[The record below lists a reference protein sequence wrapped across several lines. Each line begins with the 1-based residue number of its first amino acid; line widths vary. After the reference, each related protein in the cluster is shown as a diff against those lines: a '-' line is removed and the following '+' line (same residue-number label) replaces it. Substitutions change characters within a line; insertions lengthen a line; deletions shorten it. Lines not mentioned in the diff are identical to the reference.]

1 MKQVIE
7 IIKQAIAECER
18 DGDMFHMPTLNRND
32 VSVTKNELEPKMAF
46 SLHTS
51 LFHLPSYYIIHHP

>member
-51 LFHLPSYYIIHHP
+51 LFHLP

>member
-18 DGDMFHMPTLNRND
+18 DGDMFHMPTLNK
-32 VSVTKNELEPKMAF
+32 SQQISSLEWVTL
-46 SLHTS
+46 
-51 LFHLPSYYIIHHP
+51 